1 MSSSA
6 SKLKPGPGTKAN
18 FTPCGSLAEKIKET
32 LESLHIH
39 PLKSA
44 KGGRKYSV
52 TINDKEAN
60 NIVIVNIYEIDRR
73 REGSKHTVVIDRQM
87 TYVIFCDK
95 RTFFTAGVSD
105 AEVTRYLKE
114 VHSLDDIT
122 GHPSRL
128 GGGRRRSTKRRHP
141 KRRRSI
147 RKN

>member
-6 SKLKPGPGTKAN
+6 SKPKSGPKAN
-18 FTPCGSLAEKIKET
+18 FTPCGSLAEKVKEK

-39 PLKSA
+39 PLNSA
-44 KGGRKYSV
+44 TEGRKYSV
-52 TINDKEAN
+52 TINNKETN

-73 REGSKHTVVIDRQM
+73 LEGSKHTVTIDRQM

-105 AEVTRYLKE
+105 ADVTRYLKE
-114 VHSLDDIT
+114 VHNLDDIT
-122 GHPSRL
+122 GHSSRL
-128 GGGRRRSTKRRHP
+128 GGGRRRRSTKRRST
-141 KRRRSI
+141 KRRRST

>member
-6 SKLKPGPGTKAN
+6 SKPKSGPKAN
-18 FTPCGSLAEKIKET
+18 FTPCGSLAEKVKAK

-44 KGGRKYSV
+44 IGGRKYSV

-73 REGSKHTVVIDRQM
+73 REGSKHTVAIDRQM

-114 VHSLDDIT
+114 EHRLDDIT

-128 GGGRRRSTKRRHP
+128 GGGRRRHTKHRRHT
-141 KRRRSI
+141 KRRRST